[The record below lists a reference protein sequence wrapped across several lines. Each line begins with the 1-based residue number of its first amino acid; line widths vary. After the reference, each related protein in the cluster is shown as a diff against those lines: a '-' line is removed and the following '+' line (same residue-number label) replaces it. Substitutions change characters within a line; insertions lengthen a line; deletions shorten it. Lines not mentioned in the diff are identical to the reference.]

1 MKALLIYAFVVN
13 IFSFLLFG
21 IDKLKAKKD
30 LWRIP
35 EWALLFVALIGGS
48 PGSLVGM
55 WLFRHK
61 TKHLKFIILV
71 PLFFI
76 LHLIL
81 IYYFIQQY
89 R

>member
-1 MKALLIYAFVVN
+1 MKALLIYLVFVN

-21 IDKLKAKKD
+21 IDKFKAKKD

-35 EWALLFVALIGGS
+35 EWVLLFVALIGGS
-48 PGSLVGM
+48 LGALIGM

-61 TKHLKFIILV
+61 TKHLKFIISA
-71 PLFFI
+71 PIFFI

-89 R
+89 Q